1 MSEQF
6 VGTWQRVC
14 STSAFGSFALGPDSR
29 SYVVVEPCESG
40 ALTWRFGSTLDA
52 LRVGYTTQL
61 LLAPP
66 AATQAPASAS
76 GFSPLAVAFGA
87 GAGHGE
93 LRADGAACTLTLMN
107 AGVLVT
113 VVYRVLDADTL
124 AVSMTEV
131 PSRGEAATLSQGFLF
146 RCLGEVSPPR
156 SGGP

>member
-1 MSEQF
+1 MSDQF
-6 VGTWQRVC
+6 LGTWQRVC
-14 STSAFGSFALGPDSR
+14 STSQFGSFALGPDTR
-29 SYVVVEPCESG
+29 SFVVVEPTDAG

-61 LLAPP
+61 ALAPP
-66 AATQAPASAS
+66 GGAAS
-76 GFSPLAVAFGA
+76 GFSPLSVAFGA
-87 GAGHGE
+87 GSGHGE

-131 PSRGEAATLSQGFLF
+131 PSRGEAAVLSQGFLF
-146 RCLGEVSPPR
+146 RCLGEGAAPPPR
-156 SGGP
+156 GERAK